1 MQWCLPFVLWE
12 LSFSF
17 LLASARGWSPKVGWL
32 RKLGWGDSMSVSV
45 LLVWGGDGCF
55 EEDNFVV
62 STLTVLGADV
72 VFVIKVSTATWGGL
86 VVGFSSVQ
94 FVSSKRKK
102 HKIPII
108 QHVVTILELRS
119 QSWVKMNE
127 KKIPFCNLFTD

>member
-32 RKLGWGDSMSVSV
+32 WKLGEGDSMSVSV

-55 EEDNFVV
+55 EEDNFAV

-86 VVGFSSVQ
+86 VVGFS
-94 FVSSKRKK
+94 
-102 HKIPII
+102 
-108 QHVVTILELRS
+108 
-119 QSWVKMNE
+119 
-127 KKIPFCNLFTD
+127 